1 MTKNE
6 KVENGAAEVGQESRI
21 RKVICDIKSMSDTV
35 KEAETSFPSNETGNT
50 LVQDPESSCQQS
62 GIGKTGSRRVFLLIQ
77 NTVYHGSQNG
87 INVT

>member
-21 RKVICDIKSMSDTV
+21 RKVICDIKSMSDTPV
-35 KEAETSFPSNETGNT
+35 KEAEPSFPSNETGNT

-62 GIGKTGSRRVFLLIQ
+62 GIGNTGRVFYLYKIQ
-77 NTVYHGSQNG
+77 FIIVAKPE
-87 INVT
+87 